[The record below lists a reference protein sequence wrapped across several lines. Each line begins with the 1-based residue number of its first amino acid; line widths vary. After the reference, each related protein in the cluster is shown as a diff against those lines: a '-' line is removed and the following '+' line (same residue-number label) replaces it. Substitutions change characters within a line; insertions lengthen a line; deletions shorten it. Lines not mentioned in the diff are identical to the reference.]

1 MQPGIITA
9 LEMQK
14 RDKERVNVY
23 LDGEFAFGLPLIEAA
38 QLKKGQHLS
47 HAQIQDLKHKDT
59 VQRAV
64 DRAVR
69 LLARRP
75 YSTSEIRRNLLK
87 HDTPETVVDIALER
101 LSALGY
107 LDDRAFA
114 RYWLENRDTFKPRGP
129 VALRHELR
137 QKGIED
143 SIIDETLESLDVQQ
157 AAYRAALSKIRS
169 MRGKTRKEFDQ
180 KVGSFLQRRG
190 FTYATCREVL
200 DQIATE
206 MIEQDHK
213 YFAEE
218 SLE

>member
-1 MQPGIITA
+1 MQPGTITA
-9 LEMQK
+9 LEIQK

-38 QLKKGQHLS
+38 QLHKGQHLS
-47 HAQIQDLKHKDT
+47 LDEINTLKHKDT

-75 YSTSEIRRNLLK
+75 YSATEIRRNLQK
-87 HDTPETVVDIALER
+87 HDTPETVVDIAIDR
-101 LSALGY
+101 LTSLGY

-114 RYWLENRDTFKPRGP
+114 QYWLENRDTFKPRGP
-129 VALRHELR
+129 IALRHELR
-137 QKGIED
+137 QKGIANG
-143 SIIDETLESLDVQQ
+143 IIDEVLESLDVQQ
-157 AAYRAALSKIRS
+157 AAYRAAQSKTRA
-169 MRGKTRKEFDQ
+169 MQGKTRHTFEQ

-200 DQIATE
+200 DQLAADLVE
-206 MIEQDHK
+206 ENPEF
-213 YFAEE
+213 FAED
-218 SLE
+218 SSQ